1 MLCVAQDLGPV
12 MYSLLKNEFYRF
24 DQKLTAVLIS
34 KDGIFR
40 CSKRQILRLTLNG
53 GKKKKI
59 NLDLYF

>member
-1 MLCVAQDLGPV
+1 

-34 KDGIFR
+34 KDEIFR

-53 GKKKKI
+53 GKKKKKST
-59 NLDLYF
+59 